1 MRGMLLIIGIMF
13 YLLVAVSVSLAFGL
27 LLGILGFIYAI
38 GVNILLF
45 FGMQRIEQMIM
56 DNNDNEMDEFD
67 FETLGETFCADCGEE
82 VSIDEAGNCPNCGKF
97 ILDQLDEEIN

>member
-13 YLLVAVSVSLAFGL
+13 YILVAVSISLAFSL
-27 LLGILGFIYAI
+27 LLGILGFIYAQGI
-38 GVNILLF
+38 NVLLF
-45 FGMQRIEQMIM
+45 LGMQRIEQMIM
-56 DNNDNEMDEFD
+56 DNDEMDEFD